1 MFKKWANK
9 RGYRNIFD
17 FILGKHSPPLIIY
30 RAMDEARKE
39 LNKEA
44 KNIEIKRRNAK
55 EPKIKWY
62 SVK

>member
-1 MFKKWANK
+1 MFKKWFNR

-17 FILGKHSPPLIIY
+17 FILGKHSPSLIVY

-44 KNIEIKRRNAK
+44 IIKS
-55 EPKIKWY
+55 EG
-62 SVK
+62 